1 MLGEK
6 LPPNDIEAE
15 ASVIGSII
23 IDGDSLVKISG
34 FLQPSDFFNEAH
46 EMWYVSCIEM
56 LEKGVAIDEKT
67 LGDFLESEG
76 RLAKIEGG

>member
-34 FLQPSDFFNEAH
+34 FLQPSDFNEAH
-46 EMWYVSCIEM
+46 EMLPIMQEM
-56 LEKGVAIDEKT
+56 LERGVTHEKT
-67 LGDFLESEG
+67 LWRFF
-76 RLAKIEGG
+76 RIRR

>member
-34 FLQPSDFFNEAH
+34 FLQPSDFFNESH
-46 EMWYVSCIEM
+46 EMCYTSCIEM
-56 LEKGVAIDEKT
+56 LERGVAIDE
-67 LGDFLESEG
+67 LSL
-76 RLAKIEGG
+76 IHI